1 MAKSIKIFRIQF
13 GNAATNGKN
22 DHGKPH
28 IHKHSVY
35 LQSKDIDWINKNS
48 KSHYD
53 DEAPEAL
60 AKDTRD

>member
-13 GNAATNGKN
+13 GNATASSKNG
-22 DHGKPH
+22 HGKPH

-48 KSHYD
+48 KTHYD
-53 DEAPEAL
+53 DNPQESL
-60 AKDTRD
+60 DKDTQD